1 LHKEGGGHCGFFIWV
16 NEDMCEYCRRVM
28 WRLREKED
36 APDSEAK
43 LCASKFDAEVAQH
56 KNTVDVELAKISL

>member
-1 LHKEGGGHCGFFIWV
+1 MHCKS
-16 NEDMCEYCRRVM
+16 VM